1 MNTRVINLTA
11 DNIRN
16 RQIGRQFLV
25 LAIGAVIA
33 TTALA
38 QAAEAASIDWFKLV
52 MGLFGGLALFL
63 FGIDQMSNGLKAVA
77 GERMATMLGGMT
89 KNRFIGAITGAFVTA
104 VLNSSSVTTVLV
116 VGFITAGIMSLTQSI
131 GVIMGANIGSTM
143 TAQIVAFN
151 VTQYA
156 MLPIAIGF
164 GMIFFG
170 KTEKMKHGGAMLFGL
185 GLLFGGMGVMSDS
198 MYPLRSY
205 PPFLELMTK
214 LENPVLGILAGAIF
228 TGLVQ
233 SSAATTGIAIV
244 MASEGLMSLPA
255 GIGLALGANIGT
267 CVTAILA
274 ALGKPVAARRA
285 AAAHIVFN
293 IVGVLI
299 WWPFIDQLAQL
310 ATMISPNNPELS
322 GGAKM
327 AAEVPRQIANAH
339 TIFNV
344 ANTLLFISFT
354 GTLAKLVERMVP
366 DRKVVSKAIIEPKF
380 LSEELLHSPT
390 LALDAARFEGHRM
403 SEIALDM
410 VQQLGPALQARDMGQ
425 LDKLERMDDQV
436 DVLQEKIHD
445 YLGKIYQQEL
455 TEKQGNDLVLLMHGV
470 DEIERIADTVRS
482 DIIPLGRTIHE
493 QNIEATETIRHIL
506 TSLYERVCESV
517 RLATSAI
524 ADEDQNKAL
533 EVVNMKADMN
543 SLIDEALRY
552 QSERVSLTTPNLIEL
567 FRMEDE
573 VIDALRRIYEL
584 SKRLSK
590 LILPNAVMAK
600 EA

>member
-1 MNTRVINLTA
+1 
-11 DNIRN
+11 
-16 RQIGRQFLV
+16 
-25 LAIGAVIA
+25 
-33 TTALA
+33 
-38 QAAEAASIDWFKLV
+38 
-52 MGLFGGLALFL
+52 
-63 FGIDQMSNGLKAVA
+63 
-77 GERMATMLGGMT
+77 
-89 KNRFIGAITGAFVTA
+89 
-104 VLNSSSVTTVLV
+104 
-116 VGFITAGIMSLTQSI
+116 
-131 GVIMGANIGSTM
+131 
-143 TAQIVAFN
+143 
-151 VTQYA
+151 

-552 QSERVSLTTPNLIEL
+552 QSERVSLTTPNLIEM

>member
-1 MNTRVINLTA
+1 MSVQVINMKAGSLRT
-11 DNIRN
+11 
-16 RQIGRQFLV
+16 RQIGRQFMV
-25 LAIGAVIA
+25 LAVGAVIA

-63 FGIDQMSNGLKAVA
+63 FGIDQMSTGLKAVA
-77 GERMATMLGGMT
+77 GERMATMLGSMT

-104 VLNSSSVTTVLV
+104 ILNSSSVTTVLV
-116 VGFITAGIMSLTQSI
+116 VGFITAGIMSLSQSI

-170 KTEKMKHGGAMLFGL
+170 KTEQMKHGGAMLFGL
-185 GLLFGGMGVMSDS
+185 GLLFGGMGIMSDS
-198 MYPLRSY
+198 MYPLRTF

-214 LENPVLGILAGAIF
+214 LENPLLGILVGAIF

-293 IVGVLI
+293 IAGVLI

-310 ATMISPNNPELS
+310 ATMVSPSHPELS
-322 GGAKM
+322 GAAKM
-327 AAEVPRQIANAH
+327 AEEVPRQIANAH

-354 GTLAKLVERMVP
+354 GTLARLVERMVP
-366 DRKVVSKAIIEPKF
+366 DRKVVSMAIIEPKF
-380 LSEELLHSPT
+380 LSEELLPTPT
-390 LALDAARFEGHRM
+390 LALDAARFEGHRLG
-403 SEIALDM
+403 EIALEM
-410 VQQLGPALQARDMGQ
+410 LQRLGPALKSGNMVE
-425 LDKLERMDDQV
+425 LDALEKMDDQV
-436 DVLQEKIHD
+436 DVLQENIHD
-445 YLGKIYQQEL
+445 YLGEIYKQEL
-455 TEKQGNDLVLLMHGV
+455 TEKQGDDLLLLMHGV
-470 DEIERIADTVRS
+470 DEIERIADTVS
-482 DIIPLGRTIHE
+482 KDLIPLGRSNLD
-493 QNIEATETIRHIL
+493 QDIEVSETVRHIL
-506 TSLYERVCESV
+506 TALYERVCDSV
-517 RLATSAI
+517 ELSTSAI
-524 ADEDQNKAL
+524 GETDQNKAL
-533 EVVNMKADMN
+533 EVINMKADI
-543 SLIDEALRY
+543 SRLINEALRY
-552 QSERVSLTTPNLIEL
+552 QAERVSLTTPNLIAL

-590 LILPNAVMAK
+590 LILPNTVMAK